1 MFEKEPEAAPQPSKP
16 LTQKQI
22 AARLRA
28 KKINVVAVI
37 MCASLCVLLGVISA
51 VLPTGVST
59 PWMFASYA
67 AGYIGVIWALAGMWS
82 HFMGPNAPK

>member
-1 MFEKEPEAAPQPSKP
+1 MFEKEPAQEQVPAKP
-16 LTQKQI
+16 LTHKQI

-28 KKINVVAVI
+28 KKINVVGVI
-37 MCASLCVLLGVISA
+37 VCASLCVLLGVVSA
-51 VLPTGVST
+51 VLPAGVST
-59 PWMFASYA
+59 PWMFVSYA

>member
-1 MFEKEPEAAPQPSKP
+1 MFEKEPPPEQVPAKP

-28 KKINVVAVI
+28 KKINVVGVI
-37 MCASLCVLLGVISA
+37 VCASLCVLLGVVSA
-51 VLPTGVST
+51 VLPAGVST